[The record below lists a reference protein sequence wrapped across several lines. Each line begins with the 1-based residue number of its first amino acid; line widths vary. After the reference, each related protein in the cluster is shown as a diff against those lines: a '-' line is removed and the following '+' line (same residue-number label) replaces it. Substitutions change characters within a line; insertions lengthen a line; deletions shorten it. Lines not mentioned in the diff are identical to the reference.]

1 MEEGSTGQSPS
12 LGSSIAMISPQT
24 TTAYTR
30 MTFNNNKEKP
40 LTAQL
45 IYAYK
50 LSCSSTNGNGSNGI
64 NTTDSA
70 TSTGIYSSSST
81 DSFSTPTGSSTGSL
95 PSPTGSLSTSST
107 DSLSTSSTD
116 SLSTSLT
123 VSSPSPI
130 GGLNST
136 GSSGIMIKSKHCNHY
151 FNDYN
156 YFILQAHYGC

>member
-1 MEEGSTGQSPS
+1 M
-12 LGSSIAMISPQT
+12 MIPPQNT
-24 TTAYTR
+24 TTYTN

-45 IYAYK
+45 TYAYK

-95 PSPTGSLSTSST
+95 PSSTG
-107 DSLSTSSTD
+107 SLSTSSTD

-123 VSSPSPI
+123 VSSPSPT